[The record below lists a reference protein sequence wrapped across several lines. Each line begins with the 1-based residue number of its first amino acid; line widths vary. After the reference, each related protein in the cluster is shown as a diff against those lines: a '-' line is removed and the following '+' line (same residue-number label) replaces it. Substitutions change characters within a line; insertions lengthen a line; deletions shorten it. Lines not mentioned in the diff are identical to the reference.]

1 MRVDSGLERK
11 CMLGCGALRLSRAN
25 MAACT
30 LPVSAC
36 VCVRVCSCL
45 SVCACSFQLC
55 QAQI

>member
-1 MRVDSGLERK
+1 MRVDSGFERK

-55 QAQI
+55 QA